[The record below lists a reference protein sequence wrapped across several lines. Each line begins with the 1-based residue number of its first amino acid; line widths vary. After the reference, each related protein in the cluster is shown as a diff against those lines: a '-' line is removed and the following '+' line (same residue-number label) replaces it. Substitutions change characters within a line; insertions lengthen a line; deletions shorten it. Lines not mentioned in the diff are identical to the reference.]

1 MDFLTCAFILP
12 IVLNNLINSKSSKHC
27 GNSTD
32 LQKQT
37 ATPFVPSVPFSTQLK
52 DCKVVLED
60 ISFSCGA
67 AKLQMLDLS
76 QDKTQTTDSHNTTE
90 IDFLKNLCFKTP
102 IAWGNSVDKRWTL
115 LDDKVSDKLYMC
127 ATLADTLSLLQ
138 ESIYNDAANI
148 FGHLQPKKRNLAGQS
163 RRTKFSIEL
172 IQQKNLLLAQIKSA
186 SLPEQNAALTQLLI
200 NIKCKI
206 RSLRKAEK
214 TRKRRWLTKRAK
226 NEFNANPYKAG
237 KNLLD
242 PKCYCSLKVDQEVL
256 DQHKSSNLFDN
267 NYDIPLGN
275 LEGLPSEPLLL
286 KKFNKSCFSYND
298 FLDILSSCL
307 CTRSKWHTLQ
317 GLQKMSQNK
326 QISFQNFSS
335 LF

>member
-12 IVLNNLINSKSSKHC
+12 IILHNLINSKSSKHC

-37 ATPFVPSVPFSTQLK
+37 ATLFVPSVPFSTQLK

-67 AKLQMLDLS
+67 AKLQMLDLC
-76 QDKTQTTDSHNTTE
+76 QDKTHTTDSHNTIET
-90 IDFLKNLCFKTP
+90 DFLKNLFLTP
-102 IAWGNSVDKRWTL
+102 IALCNSVDKRWTL

-163 RRTKFSIEL
+163 RRTKFSTEL

-186 SLPEQNAALTQLLI
+186 SLPEQNAAVTQLPI
-200 NIKCKI
+200 NVKCKT
-206 RSLRKAEK
+206 RSLCKAEK
-214 TRKRRWLTKRAK
+214 TRKRCWLIKRAK
-226 NEFNANPYKAG
+226 NEFNVNPYKAG

-242 PKCYCSLKVDQEVL
+242 PKCYCSLKIDQEVL
-256 DQHKSSNLFDN
+256 DQRKSSNLFDN
-267 NYDIPLGN
+267 IYDIPLGN
-275 LEGLPSEPLLL
+275 LEGLTPEPLLL
-286 KKFNKSCFSYND
+286 KNLIKAAFLTMISWTSY
-298 FLDILSSCL
+298 LHVEMPL
-307 CTRSKWHTLQ
+307 HPV
-317 GLQKMSQNK
+317 
-326 QISFQNFSS
+326 
-335 LF
+335 

>member
-1 MDFLTCAFILP
+1 MDFLTCAFLLP

-37 ATPFVPSVPFSTQLK
+37 PTPLVPSVPFSTQLK

-60 ISFSCGA
+60 ISFSRGA

-76 QDKTQTTDSHNTTE
+76 QDKTHTTDSQNTTE
-90 IDFLKNLCFKTP
+90 NDFLKNLCLKTP
-102 IAWGNSVDKRWTL
+102 IAWGYSFDKRWTL

-148 FGHLQPKKRNLAGQS
+148 CGHLQPKKRNLAGQS
-163 RRTKFSIEL
+163 QRTKFSIEL
-172 IQQKNLLLAQIKSA
+172 IQQKNLLLPQIKSA

-200 NIKCKI
+200 NVKCKI

-214 TRKRRWLTKRAK
+214 TRKRRWLIKRAK
-226 NEFNANPYKAG
+226 NEFNVNPYKAG

-242 PKCYCSLKVDQEVL
+242 PKCYCSLKVD
-256 DQHKSSNLFDN
+256 
-267 NYDIPLGN
+267 
-275 LEGLPSEPLLL
+275 
-286 KKFNKSCFSYND
+286 
-298 FLDILSSCL
+298 
-307 CTRSKWHTLQ
+307 
-317 GLQKMSQNK
+317 
-326 QISFQNFSS
+326 
-335 LF
+335 

>member
-1 MDFLTCAFILP
+1 MANEENKLLADLYIFGNFVNIKSLILWARQLRMDSLTCAFILP

-37 ATPFVPSVPFSTQLK
+37 ATPFVRSMPFSTQLK

-67 AKLQMLDLS
+67 AKLQVLDLS
-76 QDKTQTTDSHNTTE
+76 QDKTHTTDSHNTTE
-90 IDFLKNLCFKTP
+90 SDFLKNLCLKTP

-138 ESIYNDAANI
+138 ESIYNDAANT

-172 IQQKNLLLAQIKSA
+172 IQQKNLLLAQIKST

-200 NIKCKI
+200 NVK
-206 RSLRKAEK
+206 
-214 TRKRRWLTKRAK
+214 
-226 NEFNANPYKAG
+226 
-237 KNLLD
+237 
-242 PKCYCSLKVDQEVL
+242 
-256 DQHKSSNLFDN
+256 
-267 NYDIPLGN
+267 
-275 LEGLPSEPLLL
+275 
-286 KKFNKSCFSYND
+286 
-298 FLDILSSCL
+298 
-307 CTRSKWHTLQ
+307 
-317 GLQKMSQNK
+317 
-326 QISFQNFSS
+326 
-335 LF
+335 